1 MRIYLKE
8 DAKEF
13 LNERR
18 LENLI
23 RKYSEFIDFPIY
35 LQKKKEVE
43 VEAPVQE
50 EEESDDEDIEVT

>member
-23 RKYSEFIDFPIY
+23 KKYSEFIDFPIY

-43 VEAPVQE
+43 VDAPVDQ
-50 EEESDDEDIEVT
+50 